1 MQFNCDVIP
10 APHTK
15 AQSGSQFFSHAMTCG
30 NRCLKGLLCSGGRNA
45 AGTPSLQYFYENAQT
60 KQKYE
65 AQAGQWRIPTLA
77 WLRSKQKAKSGAA
90 RKRGAYLCFC
100 AAARGR
106 HSNWPPR
113 AEEKAQ
119 NAENHQL
126 RQLCE
131 TALGHYVLKGS
142 CQSDCI
148 PGELIWNLNTDLT
161 RFFVNLN

>member
-1 MQFNCDVIP
+1 MKLPFSILSWRFWLAFWDVRP
-10 APHTK
+10 LLRSLK
-15 AQSGSQFFSHAMTCG
+15 CG
-30 NRCLKGLLCSGGRNA
+30 WNDQLKFLEDFIV
-45 AGTPSLQYFYENAQT
+45 SLQQNFKWMCQYTWNCKTSDFSPEGRLLS
-60 KQKYE
+60 E
-65 AQAGQWRIPTLA
+65 
-77 WLRSKQKAKSGAA
+77 
-90 RKRGAYLCFC
+90 KRGECFAPCLCFC

-131 TALGHYVLKGS
+131 TALVHYVLKGT

-148 PGELIWNLNTDLT
+148 PGEVIWNLKTDLT
-161 RFFVNLN
+161 CFPLNFY